1 MNLQQDI
8 AQPARGFQIS
18 ASWDKLSN
26 QPASVWS
33 IRPIGAP
40 IPGAGKIA
48 DKVSLQAKFFFGD
61 DADERPTPIVN
72 SPMWL
77 EDIYSLVAQRKIDE
91 AIDILFRHVN
101 EMLCRNEFVL
111 CNDLLYTV
119 DLKRLDTNL
128 LVGLLTITLPA
139 STELPFRAKLVKR
152 IEEKLRILAPGRA
165 ERILNGL
172 R

>member
-1 MNLQQDI
+1 MNLQQAI
-8 AQPARGFQIS
+8 AQPARGFQSS
-18 ASWDKLSN
+18 ASWGKLSD

-48 DKVSLQAKFFFGD
+48 DKVSLQAVFFFGD

-72 SPMWL
+72 APMWL
-77 EDIYSLVAQRKIDE
+77 EDIYSLVAQGKVDD
-91 AIDILFRHVN
+91 AIDVLFHNMNAMFR
-101 EMLCRNEFVL
+101 RGEFVL
-111 CNDLLYTV
+111 CNEWLRAI
-119 DLKRLDTNL
+119 DLKRLDANL
-128 LVGLLTITLPA
+128 LVGLLTITRSVSAQL
-139 STELPFRAKLVKR
+139 SFRAKLVTK
-152 IEEKLRILAPGRA
+152 IEELLQSLAPGRA